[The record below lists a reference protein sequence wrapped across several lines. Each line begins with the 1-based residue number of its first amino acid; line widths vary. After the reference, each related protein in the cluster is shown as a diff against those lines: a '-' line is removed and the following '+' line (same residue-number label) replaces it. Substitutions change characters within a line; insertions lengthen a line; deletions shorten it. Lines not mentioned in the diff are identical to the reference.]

1 MDIID
6 TPKDD
11 LLKIAKKFK
20 EIRLDQNLKRK
31 TLAIKSGVSE
41 SSLKRFE
48 VTGEISLNS
57 LVKISNVLNVRN
69 WIASI
74 LEENYYESL
83 EAIIDKQK
91 RKKKKRG
98 VI

>member
-1 MDIID
+1 MIN

-11 LLKIAKKFK
+11 LEKLSKKFK
-20 EIRLDQNLKRK
+20 EIRLSQKLTRK
-31 TLAIKSGVSE
+31 TLALRSGMSE

-48 VTGEISLNS
+48 VTGEISLDS

-69 WIASI
+69 WINCI
-74 LEENYYESL
+74 LEEEHFDTLDSIVKLKNK
-83 EAIIDKQK
+83 I
-91 RKKKKRG
+91 KKRG